1 VRISVRSSLLRR
13 AVLGL
18 VVALALLVLPR
29 TAQAAD
35 PLAAAQARVTDAMKA
50 ANKTVADLKDAE
62 ARYFHLEDQIAKT
75 GDAIDH
81 LRVDRLRLAKL
92 ARLRA
97 VAAYRGGTVMIE
109 DLIGG
114 DGDVMDAARRATMLD
129 RVNARGNE
137 AIDQLAG
144 ITSELQRRGAS
155 LRNAIKH
162 QEKALRDLKKREART
177 TRAVDEAQRAEQA
190 LRARL
195 VAEKRESE
203 FAVRV
208 TQARAE
214 ARAQLGDTGGG
225 GSAGQIIVGGTWVC
239 PVQGALSF
247 RDDFGEPRSG
257 GRSHKGNDVF
267 AAPGTPLVAVTN
279 GSVFFQSDPLGGN
292 AAYVNGSD
300 GNTYYYAHLDDY
312 VGGARAVQAGEL
324 IGHVGSSGNADGGA
338 AHLHFEIRVGGPNG
352 SQIDPYPTLTAHC

>member
-1 VRISVRSSLLRR
+1 VRISERSLLLRR
-13 AVLGL
+13 AFGV

-35 PLAAAQARVTDAMKA
+35 PLAAAQARVTDAIKA
-50 ANKTVADLKDAE
+50 ANKTVGELKDAE
-62 ARYFHLEDQIAKT
+62 AEYFHLEDQVAST
-75 GDAIDH
+75 GHAIDR
-81 LRVDRLRLAKL
+81 LRIDQQRLAKL
-92 ARLRA
+92 ARVRA
-97 VAAYRGGTVMIE
+97 VAAYRGGSVIID

-144 ITSELQRRGAS
+144 ITSELHRRDS
-155 LRNAIKH
+155 LLRDAIKR
-162 QEKALRDLKKREART
+162 QEKALRDLKEREART
-177 TRAVDEAQRAEQA
+177 ARAVDDAQSAEQA

-195 VAEKRESE
+195 VAEKRASE
-203 FAVRV
+203 FAARV
-208 TQARAE
+208 AQARAE

-225 GSAGQIIVGGTWVC
+225 GGRAGQIIVGGSWVC
-239 PVQGALSF
+239 PVQGAVSF

-257 GRSHKGNDVF
+257 GRSHKGNDMF
-267 AAPGTPLVAVTN
+267 AATGTPIVAATN
-279 GSVFFQSDPLGGN
+279 GSVFFQGDPLGGN
-292 AAYVNGSD
+292 AAYVNGN

-352 SQIDPYPTLTAHC
+352 TQIDPYPTLTAHC